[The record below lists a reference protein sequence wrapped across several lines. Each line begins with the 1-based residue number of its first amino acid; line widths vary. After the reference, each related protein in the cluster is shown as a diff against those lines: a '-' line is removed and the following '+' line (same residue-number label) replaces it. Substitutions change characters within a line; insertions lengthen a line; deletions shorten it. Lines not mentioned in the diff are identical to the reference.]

1 MRIKD
6 DTITSYLEIDARVD
20 GKRIKHKRRYNENNK
35 QEVFDELSEIQ
46 KKLVEEFSVDWE

>member
-1 MRIKD
+1 M
-6 DTITSYLEIDARVD
+6 